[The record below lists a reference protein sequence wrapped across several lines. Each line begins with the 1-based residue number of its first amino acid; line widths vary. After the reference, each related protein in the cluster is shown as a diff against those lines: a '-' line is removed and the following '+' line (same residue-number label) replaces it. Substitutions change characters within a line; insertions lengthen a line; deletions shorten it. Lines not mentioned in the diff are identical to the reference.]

1 MAAICSI
8 PNCEKKSPE
17 VKLFKIPTSKHLRRA
32 WLLSIKQYHPNYCM
46 LENKSERYVCSEH
59 FKDQDFILPK
69 KEFLKNSTIPT
80 VFMGESYIY
89 VDIYGLFS
97 PSTTNASEANMTAI
111 DDNNNSNTSSQQ
123 TRKRSRHDD

>member
-17 VKLFKIPTSKHLRRA
+17 VKLFKIPTSQYLRRA

-46 LENKSERYVCSEH
+46 LENKFERYVCSEH

-69 KEFLKNSTIPT
+69 KEFLKNSAIPT
-80 VFMGESYIY
+80 IFMGGSYIY
-89 VDIYGLFS
+89 VDIYGLFC
-97 PSTTNASEANMTAI
+97 PSTNASEPDMIAI
-111 DDNNNSNTSSQQ
+111 DDNNNSNTPSQQ